1 MTAWTVQCR
10 YAVYHARTETVEAET
25 FEAALALAV
34 ERANAS
40 ERWTTLDHHRGPTF
54 VAAAAEGTDADPWG
68 PDALPVPGRLTEAGE
83 PPLVVLAADASPGA
97 VSVER
102 GPVRLRFSNA
112 VGTVET
118 ELRGEAPPPSPP
130 LVIVGLRPDGR
141 PSVCV
146 SGSRVRVRIEDGA

>member
-10 YAVYHARTETVEAET
+10 YAVHYAHTGTVKAGT
-25 FEAALALAV
+25 FEAALARAV

-40 ERWTTLDHHRGPTF
+40 GRWTALDHRGPAF
-54 VAAAAEGTDADPWG
+54 VAAAAEGADADPFG
-68 PDALPVPGRLTEAGE
+68 PDALPVPGRFTEAGE
-83 PPLVVLAADASPGA
+83 PPLVVLSGGASPGA

-102 GPVRLRFSNA
+102 GPVRLRFSNE
-112 VGTVET
+112 VGTVDT

-141 PSVCV
+141 PSVSV
-146 SGSRVRVRIEDGA
+146 SGGRVRVRIEDGA